1 MAEENTDLSPTE
13 TYEVWRYHATDKAVV
28 TLNLAPMGEL
38 LTAVFG
44 EGYLGCDGSKY
55 VIVYEE
61 DGNTFALNALHALL
75 LIYRRGWEGK
85 LVLSELAL
93 DLIQQVVGDHGPTL
107 LPFTSALYASR
118 HNPARASIG
127 RIHGKVV

>member
-13 TYEVWRYHATDKAVV
+13 TYEVWRYYATDKAVV

-44 EGYLGCDGSKY
+44 ERYLGCDGRKY
-55 VIVYEE
+55 VIEPDE
-61 DGNTFALNALHALL
+61 DGNTFALNAAHALL

-85 LVLSELAL
+85 LVLSERAL
-93 DLIQQVVGDHGPTL
+93 DLIQQVVGDHGPAL
-107 LPFTSALYASR
+107 LPFTNVAYTSKHS
-118 HNPARASIG
+118 PARASIG
-127 RIHGKVV
+127 RIHGKVA